1 MEVGPTTPAPS
12 RSSPLPPPRLLSTPR
27 AKISGTASSLRIDLV
42 QVCDDTIV
50 ADESIASPEK
60 RKGSCYQQDD
70 SPRSSKKMRYSGP
83 DLPEEMWQHIHS
95 LMPMK
100 DAARVA
106 CLSSAFLYSW
116 RNRPKLSFSTETM
129 GIVEGTTDF
138 IRKIDRVM
146 KKHSGIGVKA
156 LTIEFNG
163 LFSTKA
169 RSYLERWLQIAVTP
183 RIEELS
189 LSMSKGKSYYD
200 FPCSLLSD
208 GSGSSIRLL
217 DLYRCTFRPTA
228 EIGCFQSLTR
238 LHLEYVSI
246 TGDELGCVFSTSF
259 ALEWLKLRLCR
270 HIKYMKLPCV
280 LQRLTYVEVR
290 GCSRLRVIENKAPN
304 LHSLHI
310 FYQPYHPIKLSFGES
325 SLVKNLRI
333 GYSSVLD
340 HACAELPYIF
350 PNLETLTI
358 GLLGEMVNTP
368 MVPNTFLLLKYL
380 CITLSAVT
388 LSPSYDYLSLVSFL
402 DACPSLDTFIV
413 DVSAKHPK
421 NDSIFENPSHLRQ
434 LPEQRHDN
442 LRNVKITGFRSAKS
456 LFELTYHI
464 LENTSVE
471 CLTLDTSFESFR
483 CSPGKPGR
491 CLQTSKDD
499 PMEASK
505 ALFAIRT
512 YIEGKVPSTV
522 RLNVVEPCSRCHV
535 MEPFT
540 VESNSGNEMQ

>member
-1 MEVGPTTPAPS
+1 M
-12 RSSPLPPPRLLSTPR
+12 RLGYVLLKR
-27 AKISGTASSLRIDLV
+27 LQRERRRRRRRHALV
-42 QVCDDTIV
+42 PVV

-238 LHLEYVSI
+238 LHLEY
-246 TGDELGCVFSTSF
+246 
-259 ALEWLKLRLCR
+259 
-270 HIKYMKLPCV
+270 LPCV

>member
-1 MEVGPTTPAPS
+1 MGLGYVLLKRLQRERRRRS
-12 RSSPLPPPRLLSTPR
+12 RH
-27 AKISGTASSLRIDLV
+27 ALV
-42 QVCDDTIV
+42 P
-50 ADESIASPEK
+50 DESIASPEK

-70 SPRSSKKMRYSGP
+70 SPRSGKKMRYSGP
-83 DLPEEMWQHIHS
+83 YLPEEMWQHIHS

-100 DAARVA
+100 DAARAA

-146 KKHSGIGVKA
+146 EKHSGIGVKA

-189 LSMSKGKSYYD
+189 LSMSKGKAYYD

-217 DLYRCTFRPTA
+217 DLYCCTFRPTS

-238 LHLEYVSI
+238 LHLEY
-246 TGDELGCVFSTSF
+246 
-259 ALEWLKLRLCR
+259 
-270 HIKYMKLPCV
+270 
-280 LQRLTYVEVR
+280 RLTYVEVR

-310 FYQPYHPIKLSFGES
+310 FYQAYHPIQLSFGES
-325 SLVKNLRI
+325 SLVKNLSI
-333 GYSSVLD
+333 GYSSVLN

-358 GLLGEMVNTP
+358 RSLGE
-368 MVPNTFLLLKYL
+368 
-380 CITLSAVT
+380 
-388 LSPSYDYLSLVSFL
+388 
-402 DACPSLDTFIV
+402 
-413 DVSAKHPK
+413 VSAKHPE

-456 LFELTYHI
+456 LLELTYHI

-491 CLQTSKDD
+491 CSRMPKDD
-499 PMEASK
+499 LMEASK

-512 YIEGKVPSTV
+512 YNEGKVPSTV

-540 VESNSGNEMQ
+540 VETRK

>member
-1 MEVGPTTPAPS
+1 M
-12 RSSPLPPPRLLSTPR
+12 RLGYVLLKR
-27 AKISGTASSLRIDLV
+27 LQRERRRRRRRHALV
-42 QVCDDTIV
+42 P
-50 ADESIASPEK
+50 DESIASPEK

-238 LHLEYVSI
+238 LHLEY
-246 TGDELGCVFSTSF
+246 
-259 ALEWLKLRLCR
+259 
-270 HIKYMKLPCV
+270 
-280 LQRLTYVEVR
+280 RLTYVEVR

>member
-1 MEVGPTTPAPS
+1 MGLGYVLLKRLQRERRRRS
-12 RSSPLPPPRLLSTPR
+12 RH
-27 AKISGTASSLRIDLV
+27 ALV
-42 QVCDDTIV
+42 P
-50 ADESIASPEK
+50 DESIASPEK

-70 SPRSSKKMRYSGP
+70 SPRSGKKMRYSGP
-83 DLPEEMWQHIHS
+83 YLPEEMWQHIHS

-100 DAARVA
+100 DAARAA

-146 KKHSGIGVKA
+146 EKHSGIGVKA

-189 LSMSKGKSYYD
+189 LSMSKGKAYYD

-217 DLYRCTFRPTA
+217 DLYCCTFRPTS

-238 LHLEYVSI
+238 LHLEYVRI

-259 ALEWLKLRLCR
+259 ALEWLKLRLCC

-310 FYQPYHPIKLSFGES
+310 FYQAYHPIQLSFGES
-325 SLVKNLRI
+325 SLVKNLSI
-333 GYSSVLD
+333 GYSSVLN

-358 GLLGEMVNTP
+358 RSL
-368 MVPNTFLLLKYL
+368 
-380 CITLSAVT
+380 VT

-413 DVSAKHPK
+413 DVSAKHPE

-456 LFELTYHI
+456 LLELTYHI

-491 CLQTSKDD
+491 CSRMPKDD
-499 PMEASK
+499 LMEASK

-512 YIEGKVPSTV
+512 YNEGKVPSTV

-540 VESNSGNEMQ
+540 VETRK

>member
-1 MEVGPTTPAPS
+1 MVH
-12 RSSPLPPPRLLSTPR
+12 
-27 AKISGTASSLRIDLV
+27 
-42 QVCDDTIV
+42 
-50 ADESIASPEK
+50 
-60 RKGSCYQQDD
+60 SCLCMQ
-70 SPRSSKKMRYSGP
+70 
-83 DLPEEMWQHIHS
+83 EMWQHIHS

-116 RNRPKLSFSTETM
+116 RNRPKLSFSTETV

-146 KKHSGIGVKA
+146 EKHSGIGVKA

-290 GCSRLRVIENKAPN
+290 GCSRPRVIENKAPN

-333 GYSSVLD
+333 GYSSILD

-358 GLLGEMVNTP
+358 RSLGEVC
-368 MVPNTFLLLKYL
+368 FLGG
-380 CITLSAVT
+380 S
-388 LSPSYDYLSLVSFL
+388 
-402 DACPSLDTFIV
+402 
-413 DVSAKHPK
+413 
-421 NDSIFENPSHLRQ
+421 
-434 LPEQRHDN
+434 
-442 LRNVKITGFRSAKS
+442 
-456 LFELTYHI
+456 
-464 LENTSVE
+464 
-471 CLTLDTSFESFR
+471 
-483 CSPGKPGR
+483 
-491 CLQTSKDD
+491 
-499 PMEASK
+499 
-505 ALFAIRT
+505 
-512 YIEGKVPSTV
+512 
-522 RLNVVEPCSRCHV
+522 
-535 MEPFT
+535 
-540 VESNSGNEMQ
+540 

>member
-1 MEVGPTTPAPS
+1 
-12 RSSPLPPPRLLSTPR
+12 
-27 AKISGTASSLRIDLV
+27 
-42 QVCDDTIV
+42 
-50 ADESIASPEK
+50 
-60 RKGSCYQQDD
+60 
-70 SPRSSKKMRYSGP
+70 
-83 DLPEEMWQHIHS
+83 
-95 LMPMK
+95 
-100 DAARVA
+100 
-106 CLSSAFLYSW
+106 
-116 RNRPKLSFSTETM
+116 M

-146 KKHSGIGVKA
+146 EKHSGIGVKA

-189 LSMSKGKSYYD
+189 LSMSKGKAYYD

-217 DLYRCTFRPTA
+217 DLYCCTFHPTA

-238 LHLEYVSI
+238 LHLEYVRI
-246 TGDELGCVFSTSF
+246 TGDELGCVFSASF

-310 FYQPYHPIKLSFGES
+310 FYQAYHPIQLSFGES
-325 SLVKNLRI
+325 SLVKNLSI
-333 GYSSVLD
+333 GYSSVLN

-358 GLLGEMVNTP
+358 RSLGE
-368 MVPNTFLLLKYL
+368 
-380 CITLSAVT
+380 
-388 LSPSYDYLSLVSFL
+388 
-402 DACPSLDTFIV
+402 
-413 DVSAKHPK
+413 VSAKHPE

-442 LRNVKITGFRSAKS
+442 LRNVKITGFRSVKS
-456 LFELTYHI
+456 LLELTYHI

-483 CSPGKPGR
+483 CSPGKLGR
-491 CLQTSKDD
+491 CSRMPKDD
-499 PMEASK
+499 LMEASK

-540 VESNSGNEMQ
+540 VETRK

>member
-1 MEVGPTTPAPS
+1 
-12 RSSPLPPPRLLSTPR
+12 
-27 AKISGTASSLRIDLV
+27 
-42 QVCDDTIV
+42 
-50 ADESIASPEK
+50 
-60 RKGSCYQQDD
+60 
-70 SPRSSKKMRYSGP
+70 MRYSGP
-83 DLPEEMWQHIHS
+83 YLPEEMWQHIHS

-100 DAARVA
+100 DAARAA

-146 KKHSGIGVKA
+146 EKHSGIGVKA

-189 LSMSKGKSYYD
+189 LSMSKGKAYYD

-217 DLYRCTFRPTA
+217 DLYCCTFHPTA

-238 LHLEYVSI
+238 LHLEYVRI
-246 TGDELGCVFSTSF
+246 TGDELGCVFSASF

-310 FYQPYHPIKLSFGES
+310 FYQAYHPIQLSFGES
-325 SLVKNLRI
+325 SLVKNLSI
-333 GYSSVLD
+333 GYSSVLN

-358 GLLGEMVNTP
+358 RSLGEMVSTP
-368 MVPNTFLLLKYL
+368 MVPNTFLHLKYL

-413 DVSAKHPK
+413 DVSAKHPE

-442 LRNVKITGFRSAKS
+442 LRNVKITGFRSVKS
-456 LFELTYHI
+456 LLELTYHI

-483 CSPGKPGR
+483 CSPGKLGR
-491 CLQTSKDD
+491 CSRMPKDD
-499 PMEASK
+499 LMEASK

-540 VESNSGNEMQ
+540 VETRK